1 MHRPNDPRP
10 TRNAVGGFGY
20 GPAYVPACRCAGRC
34 RCGGLVPALL
44 LEQLEREC
52 EFYRH
57 EL

>member
-1 MHRPNDPRP
+1 MNPTQDPRS
-10 TRNAVGGFGY
+10 TRAAIGGFGY
-20 GPAYVPACRCAGRC
+20 GPAIVPPCRCAGQC

-44 LEQLEREC
+44 LQQLEREC